1 MQTKTT
7 VANLETSW
15 HLASLLLIAAAVLML
30 PDLLYAQTAANS
42 NVGNSICW
50 IADNF
55 EGNAGR
61 GIATIGISTIG
72 VLALIGRVTWTQAI
86 VVGTGCS
93 VIFGAPELA
102 ASFNSGGTTCP

>member
-1 MQTKTT
+1 MQTKSS
-7 VANLETSW
+7 VSVLQLSW
-15 HLASLLLIAAAVLML
+15 QVVGFVLVAAAVSMI
-30 PDLLYAQTAANS
+30 PDLLYAQTAQNS

-72 VLALIGRVTWTQAI
+72 ILALIGRVTWTQAI